1 MSINNYENSVNRL
14 TICRDKYKS
23 EEEFRNAINTSVNL
37 LIDAEYVL
45 VIQYDEKGLGIVTID
60 YSYANG
66 SYGTPRPIW
75 INEED
80 QDDDF

>member
-1 MSINNYENSVNRL
+1 MNNYKNFVNRL
-14 TICRDKYKS
+14 TICRDNYKS

-60 YSYANG
+60 YSYADKSLG
-66 SYGTPRPIW
+66 APYPIW
-75 INEED
+75 GIED
-80 QDDDF
+80 EQYDDF

>member
-1 MSINNYENSVNRL
+1 MNDYKNFVNRL
-14 TICRDKYKS
+14 TICRNNYKS

-60 YSYANG
+60 YSYADKALG
-66 SYGTPRPIW
+66 APYPIW
-75 INEED
+75 VNEDE
-80 QDDDF
+80 QYDDF

>member
-1 MSINNYENSVNRL
+1 MNNCKGFVNRL

-23 EEEFRNAINTSVNL
+23 EEDFRNAINTSVNL

-60 YSYANG
+60 YSYADKSLG
-66 SYGTPRPIW
+66 APYPIW
-75 INEED
+75 GNEDE
-80 QDDDF
+80 QYDDF

>member
-1 MSINNYENSVNRL
+1 MNNCKGFVNRL

-23 EEEFRNAINTSVNL
+23 EEDFRNAINTSVNL

-45 VIQYDEKGLGIVTID
+45 VIQYDEKNLGIVTID

-66 SYGTPRPIW
+66 SYGTPRPVW

>member
-1 MSINNYENSVNRL
+1 MNDYKNFVNRL
-14 TICRDKYKS
+14 TICRNNYKS

-60 YSYANG
+60 YSYADRSLG
-66 SYGTPRPIW
+66 APYPIW
-75 INEED
+75 GNEDE
-80 QDDDF
+80 QYDDF

>member
-1 MSINNYENSVNRL
+1 MNDYKNFVNRL
-14 TICRDKYKS
+14 TICRNNYKS

-60 YSYANG
+60 YSYADKSLG
-66 SYGTPRPIW
+66 VPYPIW
-75 INEED
+75 RNEDE
-80 QDDDF
+80 QYDDF

>member
-14 TICRDKYKS
+14 TICRDTYKS
-23 EEEFRNAINTSVNL
+23 EEEFRNAISTSVNL

-60 YSYANG
+60 YSYADRSLG
-66 SYGTPRPIW
+66 APYPLWT
-75 INEED
+75 NEE
-80 QDDDF
+80 

>member
-14 TICRDKYKS
+14 TICRDNYKS
-23 EEEFRNAINTSVNL
+23 EEEFKNAISTAVNL

-60 YSYANG
+60 YSYADRSLG
-66 SYGTPRPIW
+66 APYPLWT
-75 INEED
+75 NEE
-80 QDDDF
+80 